1 MATVTRQQLAEQLNK
16 LSAQGATEKQ
26 ITNAIA
32 AAGYTDSDFNIDLSG
47 KFTPLTI
54 GKGKVAGEDY
64 VKPTAAEQADS
75 NNFYNNLAAESSS
88 TKPGSTTTNSITK
101 TEIFSQST
109 GGGSTTVYSTPST
122 PTATS
127 QAYQSQANQAYILA
141 ESYRLNPDSKFG
153 KSALDK
159 RLADGRIT
167 QDQYNEIVNS
177 SAEQRRDKS
186 LEYSSQYEQART
198 NQINSEIAG
207 VPTVVVQ
214 PSLTTSQVSVTYEK
228 ATAASTTSLAGAV
241 GGTNITSTTVNGTEY
256 QVTPKGDGSA
266 TYTPVGSPDANAAKA
281 STFTLEPSPTFNT
294 PPATGIEPVTTF
306 PIAQVPVQATPLT
319 DPVQTPIPEN
329 TTPAP
334 IQQYSNRPPQPA
346 EEIPYTQRTIDQDP
360 TATIQAQVAVE
371 QQQKQI
377 AINTAGLPVVAEDGT
392 VAKGVNINPD
402 TGQTY
407 YTTPPNEISQNPSAT
422 GSSRGLQGAK
432 RRTRAQATSQDA
444 AYLSRLPDWRV
455 KLQLAEGA
463 TYLYKSPTDAGILQ
477 PLQETEGVVFPYT
490 PSIQVQYGA
499 HYDPTDLT
507 HSNYK
512 IYQYKNSSVDN
523 ISITADFTAQDTYEA
538 RYLLAVIHFFRSVTK
553 MFYGNDL
560 NPRNGT
566 PPPLCYLTGL
576 GEFNFNQHPL
586 AITNFTYTLPNDVDY
601 IRANTEANSPPGV
614 NQSAA
619 NSPNNT
625 GNPVTDR
632 TTSSGIQPGG
642 KSLGPK
648 FNIDPS
654 KYKTGAKDPTY
665 VPTKMQIQITA
676 VPIMS
681 RNVISNVFSLRE
693 YGSGKLL
700 QGSKHAGVKGVW

>member
-1 MATVTRQQLAEQLNK
+1 MAQYTSSDTTEGGVVVNAILDSASNTITYTVTTAKGLSTSVTIPSTQNPQQGVATLNAIRNQLA
-16 LSAQGATEKQ
+16 
-26 ITNAIA
+26 A
-32 AAGYTDSDFNIDLSG
+32 AN
-47 KFTPLTI
+47 
-54 GKGKVAGEDY
+54 
-64 VKPTAAEQADS
+64 
-75 NNFYNNLAAESSS
+75 
-88 TKPGSTTTNSITK
+88 
-101 TEIFSQST
+101 
-109 GGGSTTVYSTPST
+109 GGSALGLGLTGIGQRLNATWGDVNRQAEKAQATATATDTPVPQESQPIPTNNAENPQVPPAAQSAPIQNTVPEAQTTVQ
-122 PTATS
+122 TA
-127 QAYQSQANQAYILA
+127 Q
-141 ESYRLNPDSKFG
+141 
-153 KSALDK
+153 
-159 RLADGRIT
+159 
-167 QDQYNEIVNS
+167 
-177 SAEQRRDKS
+177 
-186 LEYSSQYEQART
+186 
-198 NQINSEIAG
+198 
-207 VPTVVVQ
+207 
-214 PSLTTSQVSVTYEK
+214 
-228 ATAASTTSLAGAV
+228 
-241 GGTNITSTTVNGTEY
+241 
-256 QVTPKGDGSA
+256 
-266 TYTPVGSPDANAAKA
+266 
-281 STFTLEPSPTFNT
+281 
-294 PPATGIEPVTTF
+294 
-306 PIAQVPVQATPLT
+306 
-319 DPVQTPIPEN
+319 VQTPVAQIQVTTLAEPTQTPVPEN
-329 TTPAP
+329 VTPAP

-346 EEIPYTQRTIDQDP
+346 EEIPYTQRTVDADP
-360 TATIQAQVAVE
+360 TSTIQAQVAVE

-377 AINTAGLPVVAEDGT
+377 AINTAGLPVVAEDNS
-392 VAKGVNINPD
+392 VATGVLKNPE

-407 YTTPPNEISQNPSAT
+407 FTTPPNEISQNPSAT

-444 AYLSRLPDWRV
+444 AYLARLPDWRV
-455 KLQLAEGA
+455 KLQLAPGA
-463 TYLYKSPTDAGILQ
+463 TYLYKSTTDAGILQ
-477 PLQETEGVVFPYT
+477 PLQETEGVLFPYT
-490 PSIQVQYGA
+490 PQIQIQYGA

-553 MFYGNDL
+553 MFYGRDE

-566 PPPLCYLTGL
+566 PPPLCYITGL

-619 NSPNNT
+619 NVPNNT
-625 GNPVTDR
+625 GNPVTAR

-665 VPTKMQIQITA
+665 VPTKMQIQLTA
-676 VPIMS
+676 VPIVS